1 MKPKIKIKIKIS
13 LQPNTTHL
21 KFLTSSFLLPF
32 PSLVIKNRST
42 RCHFAYMKSYKGNR
56 IMVKQKYFPFDHI
69 HKHDLSSVYKEKVL
83 AFAVGLGMALI
94 NNDCIQCLV
103 VMNVCKIKNK
113 KRIDEKSMQN
123 FRISLVINR
132 IFLFWVPK
140 KIDFAFSL
148 LFMPCMGIEN
158 QHLKHLPSFPLK
170 CPSSPFL
177 PSTLQ

>member
-1 MKPKIKIKIKIS
+1 
-13 LQPNTTHL
+13 
-21 KFLTSSFLLPF
+21 
-32 PSLVIKNRST
+32 
-42 RCHFAYMKSYKGNR
+42 
-56 IMVKQKYFPFDHI
+56 
-69 HKHDLSSVYKEKVL
+69 
-83 AFAVGLGMALI
+83 
-94 NNDCIQCLV
+94 
-103 VMNVCKIKNK
+103 MNVCRIKNK
-113 KRIDEKSMQN
+113 KRIDEESMQN

-177 PSTLQ
+177 PSTLQWNKTWKYKVPFCSSNTAPTRFNFQSKSTEFRPRNIKILVVSKHNWCQRRKENNKMFTKNNNYNVSQRNKSINP